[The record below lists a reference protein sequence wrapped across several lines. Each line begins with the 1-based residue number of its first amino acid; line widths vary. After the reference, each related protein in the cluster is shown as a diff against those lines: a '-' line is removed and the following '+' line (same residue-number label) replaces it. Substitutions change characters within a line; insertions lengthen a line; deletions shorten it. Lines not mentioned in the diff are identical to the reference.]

1 MDVLHC
7 LCGLPERKTE
17 VDPVGEA
24 KGHDIGAVLAELQR
38 GCILWKGGNVHPEE
52 IYCELT
58 VDVMQLIF
66 VPAVIFIEI
75 SLVDFLQV
83 VKIVRALWVD
93 TFVDDEVLAVFLMY
107 QRV

>member
-1 MDVLHC
+1 
-7 LCGLPERKTE
+7 
-17 VDPVGEA
+17 
-24 KGHDIGAVLAELQR
+24 
-38 GCILWKGGNVHPEE
+38 
-52 IYCELT
+52 
-58 VDVMQLIF
+58 MQLIF

-83 VKIVRALWVD
+83 VKVVRALWVD